1 MKHLLAAT
9 LLMLSFPAQAEDA
22 APPAAAAQE
31 KLSVSA
37 VCERADVL
45 HRRRDESAL
54 EKEQE
59 TLLLSA
65 LKDAPE
71 DYGLLWRMA
80 RLRHWQADGSS
91 GEAQGRLGKEAWEW
105 GDKAIRVNPKGVEGQ
120 YFAGIGVGAYSTGI
134 GVLRALGEGIEGKY
148 NKRVDTALQ
157 LDSMFD
163 RGGPLVAKGRYH
175 FELPWPMRSYD
186 KSAALLRKVLEKHPG
201 RIRAGVYLAETLL
214 ADGKAAEAKQ
224 VLEATLAQPPV
235 GDPPE
240 DRRALAWGRALEPK
254 IRAALK

>member
-1 MKHLLAAT
+1 MPRLFAAPLLLLA
-9 LLMLSFPAQAEDA
+9 FPALSQEAPS
-22 APPAAAAQE
+22 APPVAVE
-31 KLSVSA
+31 RLSPSA
-37 VCERADVL
+37 TAERADAL
-45 HRRRDESAL
+45 HRRRDDPAV

-59 TLLLSA
+59 ALLLRA

-80 RLRHWQADGSS
+80 RLRHWQADGAK
-91 GEAQGRLGKEAWEW
+91 EDAQGRLGKEAWEW

-120 YFAGIGVGAYSTGI
+120 YYAGIGVGAYSTGI

-157 LDSMFD
+157 LDPLFD

-175 FELPWPMRSYD
+175 FELPWPMRDYGT
-186 KSAALLRKVLEKHPG
+186 SAALLRRVLEKHPG

-214 ADGKAAEAKQ
+214 ADGKASEAKQ
-224 VLEATLAQPPV
+224 VLDAALAQPPV

-240 DRRALAWGRALEPK
+240 DRRALGWGRALEPK

>member
-1 MKHLLAAT
+1 MAMSRALLSSLLILAA
-9 LLMLSFPAQAEDA
+9 PALAQEPAS
-22 APPAAAAQE
+22 AAAAGR
-31 KLSVSA
+31 LSVSA
-37 VCERADVL
+37 VAERADAL
-45 HRRRDESAL
+45 HRRRDEAAL

-59 TLLLSA
+59 TLLLAA

-80 RLRHWQADGSS
+80 RLRHWQADGAK
-91 GEAQGRLGKEAWEW
+91 GEAQGKLGKEGWDW
-105 GDKAIRVNPKGVEGQ
+105 GDKAIRVNPQGVEGQ
-120 YFAGIGVGAYSTGI
+120 YFAGISVGAYSTGI

-157 LDSMFD
+157 LDAMFD

-175 FELPWPMRSYD
+175 FELPWPMRDYG
-186 KSAALLRKVLEKHPG
+186 KSAALLRKVVEKHPG

-214 ADGKAAEAKQ
+214 ADGKAEEAKKI
-224 VLEATLAQPPV
+224 LEATLAQPPV

-240 DRRALAWGRALEPK
+240 DRRALGWGRALEPK